1 MLIDEIYYSI
11 VYIKYIIILLK
22 YLHNNTKLTYQ
33 MQINLEFL
41 YLYGYSW
48 LTQTNANPWRT
59 TLYLFQIYHIWSFYI
74 WRTFHRNANLTI

>member
-1 MLIDEIYYSI
+1 MLIAEIYYSI

-48 LTQTNANPWRT
+48 YNTRLEV
-59 TLYLFQIYHIWSFYI
+59 
-74 WRTFHRNANLTI
+74 